1 MTRPR
6 RSITAS
12 LTLSFYITVF
22 PALTLSP
29 TAFFH
34 PSSIITLSFLSCLS
48 KQIAGRLLLPLW
60 PHFETLIWIPSPSA
74 HPLHHHSCVLP
85 PLTQSFLTCLYV
97 YDPMQLGEQ
106 PLWVV
111 VFFFFLR
118 LPFYISSGRP
128 SSGLWHDGALCLCIC
143 VCVKARAHSSRR
155 RALLKSECC
164 GISTVI
170 WFEFPLKSDPSSE
183 VIKEC
188 LQ

>member
-1 MTRPR
+1 MGYEENLYFTWFLFVLLPWYPGHTHMMIFFFGWKRFPFFLHQVNDDAAQTIHHSQSHLILLHHR
-6 RSITAS
+6 
-12 LTLSFYITVF
+12 F

-111 VFFFFLR
+111 VFFFF
-118 LPFYISSGRP
+118 SSP
-128 SSGLWHDGALCLCIC
+128 PILHLQWSAQLWSLA
-143 VCVKARAHSSRR
+143 
-155 RALLKSECC
+155 
-164 GISTVI
+164 
-170 WFEFPLKSDPSSE
+170 
-183 VIKEC
+183 
-188 LQ
+188 

>member
-1 MTRPR
+1 MMIFFFFGCKRFPFFPHQVNDDAAQTIHH
-6 RSITAS
+6 SQS

-106 PLWVV
+106 PLWVA
-111 VFFFFLR
+111 VFFLFFASHSTS
-118 LPFYISSGRP
+118 PVVGP
-128 SSGLWHDGALCLCIC
+128 ALVFGMMERCVYAS
-143 VCVKARAHSSRR
+143 VCV
-155 RALLKSECC
+155 LKLGHIPPEEGPC
-164 GISTVI
+164 
-170 WFEFPLKSDPSSE
+170 
-183 VIKEC
+183 
-188 LQ
+188 